1 MPILLESESLPGET
15 LKRETMSHWTS
26 ENPIPTTA
34 HAGIKISIAI
44 SGESVTPIAKNQMPD
59 LSLKLPN
66 FTAEIS
72 WSWRIRDS
80 IDDEVVHRRHDRE
93 FSLADEAPSFE
104 RFNLQRHKERDEEIL
119 QKKPI

>member
-1 MPILLESESLPGET
+1 
-15 LKRETMSHWTS
+15 
-26 ENPIPTTA
+26 
-34 HAGIKISIAI
+34 
-44 SGESVTPIAKNQMPD
+44 MPD

-72 WSWRIRDS
+72 WIWRIRDS
-80 IDDEVVHRRHDRE
+80 IDGEVVHRRHDRE
-93 FSLADEAPSFE
+93 FSLAGEAPSFE